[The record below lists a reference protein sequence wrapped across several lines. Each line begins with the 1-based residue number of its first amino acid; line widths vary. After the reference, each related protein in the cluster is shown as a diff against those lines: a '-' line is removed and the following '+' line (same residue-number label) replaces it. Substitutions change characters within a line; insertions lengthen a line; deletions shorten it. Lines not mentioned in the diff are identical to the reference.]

1 MLLINLKRFFITS
14 AFLVLISCSKSKTGL
29 CETNPSFDLDVKLIF
44 VNNCMDCH
52 MYSSNFGGVVL
63 EDFNTIKS
71 SLDKSISEIEAGT
84 MPPSGRL
91 NDSIISII
99 NNWIC
104 NGALDN

>member
-1 MLLINLKRFFITS
+1 MNLKSLSTIILL
-14 AFLVLISCSKSKTGL
+14 LVLINCSKDKTGL
-29 CETNPSFDLDVKLIF
+29 CETNPSFNLDVKLIF
-44 VNNCMDCH
+44 TNNCKNCH

-63 EDFNTIKS
+63 EDFASIKS

-91 NDSIISII
+91 SDSVISII

-104 NGALDN
+104 NGASDN

>member
-1 MLLINLKRFFITS
+1 MNLNKLFAIIVL
-14 AFLVLISCSKSKTGL
+14 LVLINCSKDKTGL
-29 CETNPSFDLDVKLIF
+29 CETNPSFNLEVKLIF
-44 VNNCMDCH
+44 TNNCKNCH

-63 EDFNTIKS
+63 EDFSSIKS

-91 NDSIISII
+91 NDSVISII

>member
-1 MLLINLKRFFITS
+1 MNLQNLFTIIVLLALIN
-14 AFLVLISCSKSKTGL
+14 CSKDKTGL
-29 CETNPSFDLDVKLIF
+29 CETNPSFNHEVKLIF
-44 VNNCMDCH
+44 TNNCMDCH

-63 EDFNTIKS
+63 EDFSSIKS

-91 NDSIISII
+91 SDSVISII